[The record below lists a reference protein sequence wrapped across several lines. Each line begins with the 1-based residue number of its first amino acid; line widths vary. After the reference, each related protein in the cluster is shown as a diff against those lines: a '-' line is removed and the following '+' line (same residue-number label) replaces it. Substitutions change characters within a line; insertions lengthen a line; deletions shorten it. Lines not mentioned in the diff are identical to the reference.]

1 MHTLSLS
8 RSLFSGDSP
17 YHIPSV
23 NDQPMHYEFGVS
35 CLGVAKATD
44 TPVRSPSFHDWPKS
58 EGRCLFH
65 QCFVQRDL
73 HSHHTFVTTM
83 VLHLY
88 LYCLPWC
95 LSTAHWRFESMR
107 LLWHLEKKIISLSIF
122 YIYMYFLRDF
132 RLFHNTDTEKST
144 LLIKRLFS
152 WKMGIVIYVLAIC
165 VECISDVPF
174 NVNCLSFPRVA
185 QPCVLPVY
193 TYESGLVDVF
203 FLSCRCLS
211 CRCLSLLLLS
221 YPCRTLCHWI
231 FDVCPTRAFSYS
243 FHLTNISLPY
253 LKSFLKVFLIP
264 FLNSSK
270 YLICFH

>member
-35 CLGVAKATD
+35 CLGVATATD

-122 YIYMYFLRDF
+122 YIYMYFFYGILDCSI
-132 RLFHNTDTEKST
+132 TQT
-144 LLIKRLFS
+144 LK
-152 WKMGIVIYVLAIC
+152 KHTAHKEV
-165 VECISDVPF
+165 
-174 NVNCLSFPRVA
+174 
-185 QPCVLPVY
+185 
-193 TYESGLVDVF
+193 
-203 FLSCRCLS
+203 
-211 CRCLSLLLLS
+211 
-221 YPCRTLCHWI
+221 
-231 FDVCPTRAFSYS
+231 
-243 FHLTNISLPY
+243 
-253 LKSFLKVFLIP
+253 VFLENGNCDLCLGNMCRVYQWCT
-264 FLNSSK
+264 F
-270 YLICFH
+270 